1 MLNEKLKIVSRL
13 NNSDHTTSNEFSRVR
28 RKINEN
34 SSGVLNSS
42 ECGLLVGNATKTI
55 LNENEKKRGR
65 VLSSEADK
73 GRPDTIFVKTRFKF
87 KHVFFCA
94 IDLIQFE

>member
-1 MLNEKLKIVSRL
+1 MLNEKLKIVSRF
-13 NNSDHTTSNEFSRVR
+13 NNSDDTMSTEFSRVR

-55 LNENEKKRGR
+55 LNENEKKEEEFSCRKQRR
-65 VLSSEADK
+65 VVLTPYSLKLDSNSNMC
-73 GRPDTIFVKTRFKF
+73 
-87 KHVFFCA
+87 FFCA